1 MSLAEQLTQH
11 FQSAPST
18 PFLFVGS
25 GFSRRY
31 IGLEDWEA
39 LLRRFCK
46 DIKSFDY
53 YFTTANGS
61 LPQTA
66 QLIAEDFHEHWW
78 ASPQYETSR
87 EKNKAKLKDKTSA
100 LRIEI
105 ANYITSLSLT
115 DLMSSTHKDE
125 IEILSRLNVDG
136 IITTNWDLLLE
147 QLFPDY
153 KVFVGQS
160 ELLFS
165 NPQSIAEI
173 YKIHGSSSRPSSL
186 VLTQQDY
193 DEFDSK
199 NPYLAAKLITLFVE
213 HPIVFIGYSLTDPN
227 IVSLLKAIVSVLGTD
242 NISKL
247 QNNLIFVGRADAG
260 NDSYSQ
266 TYMAIEGGQIPI
278 TIVKAHSFVPVYQ
291 ALETV
296 KRKIPARVLRLCKEQ
311 IYELVKSKTPE
322 AKLHV
327 ADIDKIDKK
336 DDLQF
341 VVGVGM
347 NNVME
352 GGASEIG
359 YQGVTLI
366 DIFHDIVRDDK
377 QFDPAKVLGTTIPN
391 IGKSATYVPVY
402 KYLKAIGID
411 SAEAYERSDV
421 DVKKH
426 MGEGTGSYST
436 ASYLKTYLRSE
447 KNKTMREVV
456 ETNTPEKAAIFLA
469 FVPKERFDLGIARQ
483 FLEQNLNK
491 LSNNNYSIYFRKLAC
506 LYDRF
511 AYGWDG
517 AAPVLQGKAKRVG
530 ISAGETRADA

>member
-1 MSLAEQLTQH
+1 MSLVEQLTQH
-11 FQSAPST
+11 FQSASST

-39 LLRRFCK
+39 LLRKFCK

-61 LPQTA
+61 LPETA

-78 ASPQYETSR
+78 ASAQYEASR
-87 EKNKAKLKDKTSA
+87 EKNKTKLRDKTSA

-105 ANYITSLSLT
+105 ANYLTSLSLA

-153 KVFVGQS
+153 KVFVGQA

-186 VLTQQDY
+186 VLTKQDY
-193 DEFDSK
+193 NEFDDK

-213 HPIVFIGYSLTDPN
+213 HPIVFIGYSLADTN
-227 IVSLLKAIVSVLGTD
+227 IISLLKAIVSVLGNE

-247 QNNLIFVGRADAG
+247 QNNLIFVGRADIG
-260 NDSYSQ
+260 HDSYSQ
-266 TYMAIEGGQIPI
+266 TFMAIEGGQIPI

-322 AKLHV
+322 AKLYV
-327 ADIDKIDKK
+327 TDIDKIDKK

-347 NNVME
+347 NGVME
-352 GGASEIG
+352 KGASEIG

-366 DIFHDIVRDDK
+366 DIFHDIIRDDK
-377 QFDPAKVLGTTIPN
+377 QFVSEKLLGTTIPN

-402 KYLKAIGID
+402 KYLRALGID
-411 SAEAYERSDV
+411 STELYQNSDI
-421 DVKKH
+421 DVSKH
-426 MGEGTGSYST
+426 MGESAGSYST

-447 KNKTMREVV
+447 RHKTTREIV

-469 FVPKERFDLGIARQ
+469 FVPKERFDLEIAQ
-483 FLEQNLNK
+483 EFLDQNLNK
-491 LSNNNYSIYFRKLAC
+491 LSNNNYSTYFRKLVC

-511 AYGWDG
+511 AYGWDE
-517 AAPVLQGKAKRVG
+517 AIPIAQKKTRRL
-530 ISAGETRADA
+530 AGNLGQV

>member
-1 MSLAEQLTQH
+1 MNLAELLTQH
-11 FQSAPST
+11 FESAPST
-18 PFLFVGS
+18 PFLFIGS

-39 LLRRFCK
+39 LLRKFCK

-61 LPQTA
+61 MPETA
-66 QLIAEDFHEHWW
+66 QLIAQDFHEIWW
-78 ASPQYETSR
+78 ALPEYEASR
-87 EKNKAKLKDKTSA
+87 EKNKSKLRDKTSA

-105 ANYITSLSLT
+105 ANYLTSISIA
-115 DLMSSTHKDE
+115 DLMASEHKDE

-173 YKIHGSSSRPSSL
+173 YKIHGSSSRPMSM
-186 VLTQQDY
+186 VLTKQDY
-193 DEFDSK
+193 DEFDKK

-227 IVSLLKAIVSVLGTD
+227 ISALLRAIVSVLGSD

-247 QNNLIFVGRADAG
+247 QNNLIFVGRADPG
-260 NDSYSQ
+260 HDSYSQ
-266 TYMAIEGGQIPI
+266 TYMTIDGGQIPI

-291 ALETV
+291 ALEVV

-311 IYELVKSKTPE
+311 IYQLVKSKHPE
-322 AKLHV
+322 TKLYV

-347 NNVME
+347 GGVLE

-366 DIFHDIVRDDK
+366 DLFHDIVRDDK
-377 QFDPAKVLGTTIPN
+377 QFEAAKVLGTTIPN

-402 KYLKAIGID
+402 KYLAACGVN
-411 SAEAYERSDV
+411 SDESYNNLGQ
-421 DVKKH
+421 DLKKH
-426 MGEGTGSYST
+426 MGEAVSSYST
-436 ASYLKTYLRSE
+436 ASYLKPYLRSE
-447 KNKTMREVV
+447 KNKTTKELI
-456 ETNTPEKAAIFLA
+456 ETNTPEKAAIFLT
-469 FVPKERFDLGIARQ
+469 FLPKDKFDLDLVKN
-483 FLEQNLNK
+483 FLDQNMNK
-491 LSNNNYSIYFRKLAC
+491 LSNNNYSTYFRKLVC
-506 LYDRF
+506 LYDRYK
-511 AYGWDG
+511 YGWDHRST
-517 AAPVLQGKAKRVG
+517 ASSRKLKRPA
-530 ISAGETRADA
+530 SAETSTAD